1 MSNGTNVRKRL
12 HIHTVFAVI
21 AAVGL
26 KVRALV
32 TDKEKVAVARA
43 RIALVLCPVVTFYLF
58 DLYTHNPFVDM
69 RPQVQVLNIVFYEL
83 TAILFTGIFGR
94 IRTALMAQSGFFMIA
109 GLANYYVL
117 KFRSSPIMPWDI
129 FSLSTAAS
137 VAGDFDYT
145 PEKDTLLVFAG
156 FLILLFQESRI
167 QYQKGVGSYLGA
179 KRMIAEKVK
188 AGYSRNRRLLTR
200 LLMIVLPATLLY
212 GYVGKIQ
219 DDAFVADF
227 QLYDKLFTPT
237 VMNKRDGNVV
247 AFIMEMEYLNVEKPN
262 GYSADRA
269 EEAFQSYGKEELA
282 AALKNPQELDRPNII
297 VIMDEAFSDLSVL
310 GGFETN
316 EDYMPFIR
324 SLQQDE
330 SVTSGWL
337 NVSVLGGNTA
347 NTEFEFLT
355 GHSMAFLPQGSVAYQ
370 QYVKSEG
377 VSLPAYL
384 KSLGYS
390 TVAIHPYYADGW
402 ERDRV
407 YPLIG
412 FESFLSKDDFKGA
425 KKIRKY
431 ISDEACF
438 DRIIEL
444 YEEKEEGQP
453 LFVFNVTMQNHSG
466 YDETFANFKPDIEAQ
481 GIQSKVLNQ
490 YLSLM
495 KKTDEAFEELVTY
508 FEEQEEDTLILFFG
522 DHQPTT
528 YVSNSIIRSNG
539 LQPDSLSL
547 EENLLKYKVPY
558 VMWSNFELTGA
569 KEAVVQESA
578 SGVAAQGA
586 ETQDAAVQ
594 GTVVLETSANYLAI
608 DVLEKCGLPLPEYQS
623 FLKEIRE
630 QYPVITANQIRDAQG
645 RLCMQSESEG
655 QKSEEEQAKDE
666 EEILPYQTMQ
676 YYLMFDLEE

>member
-1 MSNGTNVRKRL
+1 MSNDMNVRKRWR
-12 HIHTVFAVI
+12 IQAVFAAL
-21 AAVGL
+21 AATGL

-32 TDKEKVAVARA
+32 TDKEKMAAVRA
-43 RIALVLCPVVTFYLF
+43 TIALITCPVITFYLF

-69 RPQVQVLNIVFYEL
+69 RPQVQILNVIFYEL

-94 IRTALMAQSGFFMIA
+94 IRTALMVQSSAFMVL

-117 KFRSSPIMPWDI
+117 KFRSAPIMPWDI
-129 FSLSTAAS
+129 YSLSTAAS
-137 VAGDFDYT
+137 VADNFDYT
-145 PEKDTLLVFAG
+145 PQKDTLLVLAG
-156 FLILLFQESRI
+156 FLILLFLESRVR
-167 QYQKGVGSYLGA
+167 YRGA
-179 KRMIAEKVK
+179 VRVAGKRLAVRTM
-188 AGYSRNRRLLTR
+188 
-200 LLMIVLPATLLY
+200 MIVLPAVLLH
-212 GYVGKIQ
+212 GYVKTIQ
-219 DDAFVADF
+219 DDSFVAKF
-227 QLYDKLFTPT
+227 QLYDKLFTPA

-247 AFIMEMEYLNVEKPN
+247 AFIMELEYLHVDKPKRYAKKTA
-262 GYSADRA
+262 G
-269 EEAFQSYGKEELA
+269 EAYQSFGTDELT
-282 AALKNPQELDRPNII
+282 AALKNPGELDRPNII

-310 GGFETN
+310 GEFETN

-324 SLQQDE
+324 GLSQDAE
-330 SVTSGWL
+330 VSSGWL

-412 FESFLSKDDFKGA
+412 FDRFLSKDDMKGA
-425 KKIRKY
+425 GKIRKY

-466 YDETFANFKPDIEAQ
+466 YDETFADFKQQIEAK

-495 KKTDEAFEELVTY
+495 KKTDEAFEKLVTY
-508 FEEQEEDTLILFFG
+508 FEEQEEETVILFFG

-528 YVSNSIIRSNG
+528 YVSNPILRSNG
-539 LQPDSLSL
+539 MKIDSLSL

-558 VMWSNFELTGA
+558 VLWSNFALPEDL
-569 KEAVVQESA
+569 
-578 SGVAAQGA
+578 AACKQ
-586 ETQDAAVQ
+586 
-594 GTVVLETSANYLAI
+594 ETSVNYLAI
-608 DVLEKCGLPLPEYQS
+608 DVLERCGLPLPRYQS

-630 QYPVITANQIRDAQG
+630 QYPVITANQIRDVQG
-645 RLCMQSESEG
+645 LLYTEGNDQESAV
-655 QKSEEEQAKDE
+655 KTEEEQAKNE
-666 EEILPYQTMQ
+666 KSVLQYQIMQ
-676 YYLMFDLEE
+676 YYLMFDLEK